1 MNISEITEKSPMRVL
16 EKSINMGMGPG
27 SLGVIMARAGVGKTA
42 CLVHIAIDRILLGKQ
57 VAHVSIDESS
67 DRVKAWYQETARN
80 LANYYGLPESDNTDQ
95 EAPGIAGTLRS
106 LVSSNIEGNSVILNY
121 TKNTFSIERL
131 KQSLTTLKEQL
142 NFEPSMLVID
152 DVDFEAVDRSFFEEA
167 KQLAEDAELEIW
179 FSARCFHE
187 PKKTNERGIPYP
199 CDEIDDLF
207 DVIVMLKP
215 NPPIITLQ
223 VLKGNGHSEGGI
235 HLDPKTMLL
244 KK

>member
-1 MNISEITEKSPMRVL
+1 MNLSEITEKSPMRVL

-67 DRVKAWYQETARN
+67 DRVRAWYQETAKN
-80 LANYYGLPESDNTDQ
+80 LARYYGVKEVDGKQD
-95 EAPGIAGTLRS
+95 APGIAGTLQS
-106 LVSSNIEGNSVILNY
+106 LVKSNIEGNSVILNY
-121 TKNTFSIERL
+121 TKNTFSILRL
-131 KQSLTTLKEQL
+131 KESLKTLEEQL
-142 NFEPSMLVID
+142 KFKPSMLVID
-152 DVDFEAVDRSFFEEA
+152 DVDFEAVDRAFFEEA
-167 KQLAEDAELEIW
+167 KKLAEDAGLEIW
-179 FSARCFHE
+179 FSARSFQK
-187 PKKTNERGIPYP
+187 PMKVNQRGIPYP

-215 NPPIITLQ
+215 EPPIITLQ
-223 VLKGNGHSEGGI
+223 VLKGNGHSEEGI

>member
-1 MNISEITEKSPMRVL
+1 MDLSEITEKSPMRVL
-16 EKSINMGMGPG
+16 EKSINTGMGPG

-67 DRVKAWYQETARN
+67 DRVRAWYQETARN
-80 LANYYGLPESDNTDQ
+80 LANYYGVTESQNGQ
-95 EAPGIAGTLRS
+95 EAPGIAGTLQT
-106 LVSSNIEGNSVILNY
+106 LVKSNIEGNSVILNY
-121 TKNTFSIERL
+121 SKSTFSIDRL
-131 KQSLTTLKEQL
+131 RQSLKTLKEQL
-142 NFEPSMLVID
+142 NFQPSMLVID
-152 DVDFEAVDRSFFEEA
+152 DVDFEMVDRTFFEKA
-167 KQLAEDAELEIW
+167 KELAKDANLEIW

-187 PKKTNERGIPYP
+187 PKRTNERGIPYP

-207 DVIVMLKP
+207 DVIVLLKP
-215 NPPIITLQ
+215 SPPIITLQ
-223 VLKGNGHSEGGI
+223 VLKGNGYSEEGI

>member
-1 MNISEITEKSPMRVL
+1 MNLSEITEKSPMRVL

-67 DRVKAWYQETARN
+67 DRVRAWYQETARN
-80 LANYYGLPESDNTDQ
+80 LANYYGVSESQGGQ
-95 EAPGIAGTLRS
+95 EGPGIAGTLKS
-106 LVSSNIEGNSVILNY
+106 LVKSNIEGNSVILNY
-121 TKNTFSIERL
+121 TKSTFSIERL
-131 KQSLTTLKEQL
+131 KQSLKTLEEQL
-142 NFEPSMLVID
+142 NFKPSMLVID
-152 DVDFEAVDRSFFEEA
+152 DVDFETVDRSFFEEA
-167 KQLAEDAELEIW
+167 KQLAEDASLEIW

-187 PKKTNERGIPYP
+187 PKRMNKRGIPYP
-199 CDEIDDLF
+199 CDKIDDLF